1 MLDDDFKNLKRSAI
15 ALTRKQPFFDWLL
28 AHDADTIIDNEIR
41 AGTIY
46 LLPDYETKQQM
57 EGWLRK
63 NFNELFEEELF
74 GWYTDE
80 NMWPQHR
87 TFKMFGEWFSYS
99 LYPMVFDTQ
108 KGYIEKI

>member
-15 ALTRKQPFFDWLL
+15 ALTRKQPFLEWLL

-80 NMWPQHR
+80 TMWPQHL

-108 KGYIEKI
+108 